1 MSALQ
6 SGIRPT
12 PRLAIGVAALFSF
25 SLLLSGCEQHT
36 AESKSSAEEK
46 APPHDSFPNDTAL
59 FLAGLKGPAD
69 GPYHELEQT
78 DAWKSYAAHFD
89 QTWQKALRDQFAP
102 VDAFQKRVLANIHT
116 GSPYLF
122 YPFSGPDVLYQVHFF
137 PDATRMVYVGLEP
150 VGNLKRPEM
159 YKLKTL
165 ERELSAWS
173 QALKSI
179 FVRSF
184 FVTSEM
190 DQDFRGQ
197 VSDGNAQIILLL
209 LARSGDTIDD
219 LKFGHL
225 EADGQFAVD
234 DAALKKHKVVKI
246 EFHHGDEKTERTL
259 YYFSTDLSDSNK
271 TNTAGFVQDPSFQH
285 FLEKQG
291 TADTLVKSASFLLH
305 WKMCDG
311 IRNFILTHSNLIL
324 EDDTGIPYHFL
335 KAPEWKVDLFG
346 EYSHP
351 DPPFTKEW
359 QTDLAKAFQEPGRAQ
374 ELGFQLGYG
383 AQRRPSSLIL
393 AVHNAAANTQAAAA
407 AKQ

>member
-12 PRLAIGVAALFSF
+12 VRLAAGVAALLSF
-25 SLLLSGCEQHT
+25 SLLLSGCEQRDV
-36 AESKSSAEEK
+36 ESKAAAQEQSL
-46 APPHDSFPNDTAL
+46 PHDSFPNDTAL
-59 FLAGLKGPAD
+59 FLAGLKGPPD

-78 DAWKSYAAHFD
+78 EAWKSYAARFD

-116 GSPYLF
+116 GSQYLF

-137 PDATRMVYVGLEP
+137 PEATRMVYAGLEP

-159 YKLKTL
+159 YSEKTL
-165 ERELSAWS
+165 GRELGAWS
-173 QALKSI
+173 EALNSI
-179 FVRSF
+179 FRRSF

-209 LARSGDTIDD
+209 LARSGDTIDGIQ
-219 LKFGHL
+219 FGRL
-225 EADGQFAVD
+225 EADGQFRVD
-234 DAALKKHKVVKI
+234 DPALKRHKVAKI
-246 EFHHGDEKTERTL
+246 EFHRGGESAERTL

-271 TNTAGFVQDPSFQH
+271 TRTAGFVEDPSLEH

-291 TADTLVKSASFLLH
+291 AADTLVKSASFLLH

-311 IRNFILTHSNLIL
+311 IRSFILTHSNLIL
-324 EDDTGIPYHFL
+324 EDDSGIPYRFF
-335 KAPEWKVDLFG
+335 KAPEWKVELFG

-351 DPPFTKEW
+351 DPPFTNQW
-359 QTDLAKAFQEPGRAQ
+359 QTDLAKAFDEPGRAQ

-383 AQRRPSSLIL
+383 ALRRPSSLML
-393 AVHNAAANTQAAAA
+393 AVHTPNTQAANAA
-407 AKQ
+407 QK

>member
-6 SGIRPT
+6 SGTRPAA
-12 PRLAIGVAALFSF
+12 RLAIGVAASVCF
-25 SLLLSGCEQHT
+25 SLLLSGCEQRT
-36 AESKSSAEEK
+36 TDSKAAPQEKSA
-46 APPHDSFPNDTAL
+46 PHDAFPNDTAL
-59 FLAGLKGPAD
+59 FLAGLKGPPD
-69 GPYHELEQT
+69 GPYRELEQT
-78 DAWKSYAAHFD
+78 EAWKSYAARFD

-102 VDAFQKRVLANIHT
+102 VDAFQKRVLAGIHT

-150 VGNLKRPEM
+150 VGNLKRPER
-159 YKLKTL
+159 YKIPTL
-165 ERELSAWS
+165 GRELSAWS
-173 QALKSI
+173 QALNSI
-179 FVRSF
+179 FRRSF

-209 LARSGDTIDD
+209 LARSGDTIDE
-219 LKFGHL
+219 LEFGHL
-225 EADGQFAVD
+225 EPDGQFSVD

-246 EFHHGDEKTERTL
+246 EFHHGAETTERTH
-259 YYFSTDLSDSNK
+259 YYFSTDLSDSDK
-271 TNTAGFVQDPSFQH
+271 THTAGFVQDPSFEH

-311 IRNFILTHSNLIL
+311 IRGYILTHSNLIL
-324 EDDTGIPYHFL
+324 QDDTGIPYRFL
-335 KAPEWKVDLFG
+335 KGGDWKVDLFG

-351 DPPFTKEW
+351 DRPFTNEW
-359 QTDLAKAFQEPGRAQ
+359 QTDLAKAFGEPGRAK

-383 AQRRPSSLIL
+383 ALRRPSSLML
-393 AVHNAAANTQAAAA
+393 AVHVPNTQAAAEA
-407 AKQ
+407 PK